1 MSQQVRNFDSK
12 IPLVRGDAPNTLSHR
27 GTYSDFELLTKEPS
41 AAKFIRQIYG
51 ATEFIN
57 GKARY
62 CLWLVGA
69 SPAELRKS
77 PFIMERVE
85 QVRQFR
91 LNSTKEAT
99 KRSADTP
106 TLFQEIRHPDS
117 EYIIIPCHSSE
128 TRRYIPFGFVSPE
141 ILVNNAV
148 QLIPGAKIYHFGV

>member
-1 MSQQVRNFDSK
+1 M
-12 IPLVRGDAPNTLSHR
+12 GDAPNNLSHR